1 MTKRTDYPSNIEI
14 APEVSEEE
22 DRAAFHEAAF
32 LCALQGLCANHVY
45 AKAAESFA
53 RERGERARHSVV
65 RAARSI
71 ADAALDQYPFI
82 TDDEQ
87 LTKGKTQ

>member
-1 MTKRTDYPSNIEI
+1 MTP

-22 DRAAFHEAAF
+22 DRAGFHEAAF
-32 LCALQGLCANHVY
+32 LAALQGLCANPAFVPYPGKQVHTV
-45 AKAAESFA
+45 E
-53 RERGERARHSVV
+53 
-65 RAARSI
+65 AARKL